1 MLFNV
6 QEIAN
11 QFQNFDTLYIFF
23 QDTTK
28 AHAHYNI
35 AMLREALDKF
45 RFEVL

>member
-28 AHAHYNI
+28 THDYYKI
-35 AMLREALDKF
+35 VMLREALSGFD
-45 RFEVL
+45 VL